1 LSLVKNK
8 KYKIMELN
16 LLNKRLSDKTSK
28 DVSELQFYRYFLLI
42 LNESQ
47 GILTTKQLD
56 MVSYMMSKGT
66 SFKCKGSGILDIMN
80 KELYMSKQH
89 ISNVRSQ
96 LIKKE
101 IINEDGS
108 LSKLF
113 APLVH
118 LVDQKREIKLVL
130 PMKIKENEY

>member
-1 LSLVKNK
+1 
-8 KYKIMELN
+8 MELN
-16 LLNKRLSDKTSK
+16 LLHKRLSDKSYIEA
-28 DVSELQFYRYFLLI
+28 SELQFYRYFLLI
-42 LNESQ
+42 LNEAQ

-56 MVSYMMSKGT
+56 MVSYMMAKGT
-66 SFKCKGSGILDIMN
+66 SFKCKGKGVLKVMS

-96 LIKKE
+96 LIGKE
-101 IINEDGS
+101 IINEDGE
-108 LSKLF
+108 LSKMF

-118 LVDQKREIKLVL
+118 LVDQKKEIKLVL